1 MNQALPSHPQD
12 APQQEREKR
21 QRRKKKSKTGVG
33 EVLLVV
39 GSSQRR
45 ISMDEESHVV
55 H

>member
-21 QRRKKKSKTGVG
+21 QRRKKKSKTVG

-39 GSSQRR
+39 GSK
-45 ISMDEESHVV
+45 EG
-55 H
+55 